1 MSNEKKIVFLA
12 SKSESSQF
20 VFNGLKNQIDFYC
33 SNNRKP
39 SQKNNCIY
47 KTSEKTWV
55 DRNTRTSAFYF
66 VYHETD

>member
-12 SKSESSQF
+12 SRSQSSQF
-20 VFNGLKNQIDFYC
+20 VFNGLKNQIDFTAVIIE
-33 SNNRKP
+33 NPPK
-39 SQKNNCIY
+39 KKNCIY